1 MNAARRPPTTG
12 TTMSAFHLVFVFTS
26 SSFGRKGSA
35 RQQGERINIIEF
47 ILVQWE
53 KTMEWE

>member
-1 MNAARRPPTTG
+1 MNAARTPPTTA

-26 SSFGRKGSA
+26 TSFGRKGSA

>member
-1 MNAARRPPTTG
+1 MATT
-12 TTMSAFHLVFVFTS
+12 TSAFHLVFVFTS

>member
-1 MNAARRPPTTG
+1 MRTARRTITTG
-12 TTMSAFHLVFVFTS
+12 TVMSALHLVFVFPS
-26 SSFGRKGSA
+26 SDFGRKGSA

>member
-1 MNAARRPPTTG
+1 MATT
-12 TTMSAFHLVFVFTS
+12 TSAFHLVFVFTS
-26 SSFGRKGSA
+26 SSFERKGSA
-35 RQQGERINIIEF
+35 RQQGERINIIEL